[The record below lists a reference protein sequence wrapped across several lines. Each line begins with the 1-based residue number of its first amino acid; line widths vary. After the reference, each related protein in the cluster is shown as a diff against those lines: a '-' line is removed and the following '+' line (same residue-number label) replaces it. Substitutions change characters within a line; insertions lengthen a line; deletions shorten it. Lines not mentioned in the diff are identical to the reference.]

1 VDAAVS
7 TRVKKVGKLS
17 VKVITDDSLS
27 VQDKIITE
35 RDAEMD
41 SRATA
46 AVRSAIDKA
55 KICKKPIAKYDTVTK
70 KAYVEYADGAK
81 KYVN

>member
-1 VDAAVS
+1 MS
-7 TRVKKVGKLS
+7 TTVKKVGKLS
-17 VKVITDDSLS
+17 VKVVTGDNLS
-27 VQDKIITE
+27 VQDQIITE

-55 KICKKPIAKYDTVTK
+55 KICKKPIAKYDPVTK
-70 KAYVEYADGAK
+70 KAYVEYADGVK

>member
-1 VDAAVS
+1 
-7 TRVKKVGKLS
+7 
-17 VKVITDDSLS
+17 
-27 VQDKIITE
+27 
-35 RDAEMD
+35 MD

-55 KICKKPIAKYDTVTK
+55 KVCKKPVAKYDPVTK
-70 KAYVEYADGAK
+70 KAYVEYADGVK